1 MGLGVRYR
9 VTLPKTIA
17 ISGSIER
24 RETSGI

>member
-1 MGLGVRYR
+1 MQTAYPLA
-9 VTLPKTIA
+9 KTIA